1 MGCLTLDAKCLIF
14 LPFLDYFPNSFWYM
28 VKWAGSGICLCEM
41 LGLKIEVGDTLGFR
55 IRMGRKKGGLLVE
68 IVKHQ
73 GKIISLGLRKLTTKY
88 ALCLHVQHIYMKI
101 TIQWDLVRC
110 ASSFWAGLS
119 PPKNNRVP
127 DGQENQ
133 LNINKQFPHLDIDL
147 STFYSCG
154 CVLIASFGSQSSWT
168 GCGTSYISSPALL
181 VVVVV
186 FQHPRQTRSVTPLV
200 CFPWF

>member
-1 MGCLTLDAKCLIF
+1 MWNTYIWQSQNKHYSLGSREMGFVVLGLALTTNNIFSFFELLPKLFLVWRAQLIPI
-14 LPFLDYFPNSFWYM
+14 L
-28 VKWAGSGICLCEM
+28 VKRAGSGVCLCEM
-41 LGLKIEVGDTLGFR
+41 LGLRIKVSDTFGFR

-119 PPKNNRVP
+119 P
-127 DGQENQ
+127 
-133 LNINKQFPHLDIDL
+133 
-147 STFYSCG
+147 T
-154 CVLIASFGSQSSWT
+154 
-168 GCGTSYISSPALL
+168 
-181 VVVVV
+181 
-186 FQHPRQTRSVTPLV
+186 
-200 CFPWF
+200 